1 MNKDKIFSEIKRII
15 VESADIPE
23 EEINEN
29 SLFMDDL
36 ELSSL
41 EVLDLIAHLEEVFQI
56 CFSEKELRKII
67 QHFLLQQL
75 LPEHRRLFRPHPW

>member
-29 SLFMDDL
+29 SLLMDDL

-56 CFSEKELRKII
+56 RFSEKELRKII
-67 QHFLLQQL
+67 SIEDLVDYIQNVLN
-75 LPEHRRLFRPHPW
+75 

>member
-67 QHFLLQQL
+67 SIKDLVDYIQNVLD
-75 LPEHRRLFRPHPW
+75 

>member
-67 QHFLLQQL
+67 SMKDLVDYIQNVLD
-75 LPEHRRLFRPHPW
+75 

>member
-15 VESADIPE
+15 VESADIPD

-36 ELSSL
+36 ELSYL

-67 QHFLLQQL
+67 SIKDLVDYIQNVLD
-75 LPEHRRLFRPHPW
+75 

>member
-1 MNKDKIFSEIKRII
+1 MNKDKIFSEIKRIV

-29 SLFMDDL
+29 SLLMDDL

-67 QHFLLQQL
+67 SIKDLVDYIQNVLD
-75 LPEHRRLFRPHPW
+75 

>member
-29 SLFMDDL
+29 SLFMDEL

-41 EVLDLIAHLEEVFQI
+41 
-56 CFSEKELRKII
+56 
-67 QHFLLQQL
+67 
-75 LPEHRRLFRPHPW
+75 

>member
-29 SLFMDDL
+29 SF
-36 ELSSL
+36 
-41 EVLDLIAHLEEVFQI
+41 
-56 CFSEKELRKII
+56 RKVW
-67 QHFLLQQL
+67 QCG
-75 LPEHRRLFRPHPW
+75 

>member
-29 SLFMDDL
+29 SLLMDDL

-67 QHFLLQQL
+67 SIKDLVDYIQNVLD
-75 LPEHRRLFRPHPW
+75 

>member
-23 EEINEN
+23 EEINEK

-67 QHFLLQQL
+67 SIKDLVDYIQNVLD
-75 LPEHRRLFRPHPW
+75 

>member
-67 QHFLLQQL
+67 SIKDLVDYIQNVLY
-75 LPEHRRLFRPHPW
+75 

>member
-1 MNKDKIFSEIKRII
+1 MNKDKIFSEIKKII

-29 SLFMDDL
+29 SLLMDDL

-56 CFSEKELRKII
+56 RFSEKELRKII
-67 QHFLLQQL
+67 SIEDLVDYIQNVLN
-75 LPEHRRLFRPHPW
+75 

>member
-23 EEINEN
+23 EEINES
-29 SLFMDDL
+29 SLLMDDL

-67 QHFLLQQL
+67 SIKDLVDYIQNVLD
-75 LPEHRRLFRPHPW
+75 